1 MIILSNTLKC
11 SRKNNTLKA
20 KELKQAGTLD
30 MEQLEHNKQRRKNQ
44 ERIGTEFDFPGGG
57 CRQKN
62 KQEGRAQTQR
72 GQNMCESGGACVRG
86 CQEKAQTQLETQDVF
101 QNFCFYFGPRRGGI
115 WGFPGQGSDLSL
127 SCDHSSVKTRS
138 FNPLCWG
145 GDQTCVLA
153 LQGHH

>member
-1 MIILSNTLKC
+1 
-11 SRKNNTLKA
+11 
-20 KELKQAGTLD
+20 

-72 GQNMCESGGACVRG
+72 GQNICESGGACVRG

-101 QNFCFYFGPRRGGI
+101 QNFCFYFGHPEGGI
-115 WGFPGQGSDLSL
+115 WGFPGYIGCSPEFLFLFWPPQGR
-127 SCDHSSVKTRS
+127 HMGIPWPGIRS
-138 FNPLCWG
+138 EPNPLSHCASSGIKPASWCNQDSPCATVG
-145 GDQTCVLA
+145 TTVL
-153 LQGHH
+153 QN